1 MSSASIVLARGRV
14 AMAAWRPNVVATAP
28 VRTHT
33 GYIPFEGRVPNFDN
47 PQIEFYLKTRLINL
61 QPVKKITFK
70 FDPFTKNCA
79 GVRDMIAVMAS
90 EKVRRTNPKCGF
102 KTDVVDDGSEPT
114 MRVELGGDH
123 EGKKIVFEAGLLSSH
138 DILEQ
143 FNRIVLPLV
152 KDETETATQ
161 SKGEKMRKAG
171 NTGKK
176 GR

>member
-14 AMAAWRPNVVATAP
+14 ALAWRPNVVATAP

-70 FDPFTKNCA
+70 FDPFTKNCT
-79 GVRDMIAVMAS
+79 GVRDMVAVMAS
-90 EKVRRTNPKCGF
+90 ERVRRTNPKCGF

-152 KDETETATQ
+152 KDETEVAAQ

>member
-1 MSSASIVLARGRV
+1 MSNASIVLARGRV
-14 AMAAWRPNVVATAP
+14 AMAWRPNVVATAP

-90 EKVRRTNPKCGF
+90 ERVRRTNPKCGF

-123 EGKKIVFEAGLLSSH
+123 EGKKILFEAGLLSSH

>member
-70 FDPFTKNCA
+70 FDPFTKNCT
-79 GVRDMIAVMAS
+79 GVRDMIAVMSS

-123 EGKKIVFEAGLLSSH
+123 EGKKILFEAGLLSSH

>member
-1 MSSASIVLARGRV
+1 MSTASTAFALARGRV
-14 AMAAWRPNVVATAP
+14 ALALKPVIATVP

-33 GYIPFEGRVPNFDN
+33 GYIPFEGRVPNIDN
-47 PQIEFYLKTRLINL
+47 PQMEFYLKTRLINL

-79 GVRDMIAVMAS
+79 GVRDMIAVMGS
-90 EKVRRTNPKCGF
+90 EKVRMTNPKCGF

-114 MRVELGGDH
+114 IRVELGGDND
-123 EGKKIVFEAGLLSSH
+123 GKKIVFEAGLLSSH
-138 DILEQ
+138 EILEQ

-152 KDETETATQ
+152 KEETGAVVQ
-161 SKGEKMRKAG
+161 SKGEKMRTAG
-171 NTGKK
+171 KSGKK

>member
-1 MSSASIVLARGRV
+1 MSNASIVLARGRV
-14 AMAAWRPNVVATAP
+14 AMAWRPNVVATAP

-114 MRVELGGDH
+114 MRVELAGNH
-123 EGKKIVFEAGLLSSH
+123 EGKKILFEAGLLSSH

>member
-1 MSSASIVLARGRV
+1 M
-14 AMAAWRPNVVATAP
+14 PT
-28 VRTHT
+28 
-33 GYIPFEGRVPNFDN
+33 
-47 PQIEFYLKTRLINL
+47 
-61 QPVKKITFK
+61 VKKITFK

-123 EGKKIVFEAGLLSSH
+123 EGKKILFEAGLLSSH

>member
-1 MSSASIVLARGRV
+1 MSPPPKLLEAGPEVDAPRWRAVRRDPAAGMGTTVVLTLPG
-14 AMAAWRPNVVATAP
+14 
-28 VRTHT
+28 
-33 GYIPFEGRVPNFDN
+33 EGRVMESFEDGHRPGLVHCVAVQAVQEMD
-47 PQIEFYLKTRLINL
+47 R
-61 QPVKKITFK
+61 
-70 FDPFTKNCA
+70 DPLT
-79 GVRDMIAVMAS
+79 VVIAVMAS
-90 EKVRRTNPKCGF
+90 ERVRRTNPKCGF

-123 EGKKIVFEAGLLSSH
+123 EGKKILFEAGLLSSH